1 MKKALQILDF
11 NSNWNAKFLFAAYRS
26 DKKQLDWILE
36 KKLYNVRYND
46 DLFHVR
52 NGAQNE
58 FFSPGYIL
66 LYDSGN
72 YSNGIRVFKWNGKR
86 GIRTEEEMLKSGY
99 PSPQGNYQI
108 YGLGSEFKVP
118 DIYIPGIQRYLEL
131 RGETVKFEPICLT
144 GLEIVCAQRVQR
156 IHDLGIQ
163 KLRIIDLFAG
173 LGGFHHALDKLGKQ
187 WGFEVECVF
196 VSELKED
203 LRRLYSINYG
213 IPLEEIN
220 SDITL
225 LDSQEKIKTL
235 VPEHDILC
243 AGFPCQPFSQAGKQ
257 EGFEDS
263 AGRGV
268 LFNYIAEII
277 RYRRPKYIFLE
288 NVANLKNHDGGRT
301 WNVIHDK
308 LSNELNYDVRE
319 IILSPHEFGLPQ
331 HRKRIYIVGI
341 NREDGNLDTFQ
352 FPEIPSNK
360 PTCDINSI
368 IEKDPVDYEVIR
380 PQYREYLRVWQEFLD
395 ECSKQN
401 AKLPHPLWSM
411 EFGAT
416 YPYEGVAPA
425 KSTANVLRKYKGAL
439 GKDIGGVDLVS
450 CLSCLPNYA
459 QTDKVK
465 EFPEWKKNFIRK
477 NRSFYEEHK
486 DWIDPWKEQIM
497 NWPDSFIKFEWNCE
511 DEGDMSLED
520 KIIQFRPSGIRVKR
534 PTYSPALTY
543 MGNQIPIFPWIE
555 CKMEDGT
562 TATGRH
568 MTIKEAARIQGMQDL
583 SFEGLPKNRAYEALG
598 NAVDVDIVKLIF
610 QKIIDHE

>member
-36 KKLYNVRYND
+36 KKLYNIRYND
-46 DLFHVR
+46 DLFQVR

-58 FFSPGYIL
+58 FFTPDYIL
-66 LYDSGN
+66 LYDCVN
-72 YSNGIRVFKWNGKR
+72 YSNGVRVFKWNGKR
-86 GIRTEEEMLKSGY
+86 GIRTEKEMLKSGY
-99 PSPQGNYQI
+99 PSPQGNYQV
-108 YGLGSEFKVP
+108 YGLGSEYKVP
-118 DIYIPGIQRYLEL
+118 EIYLTGMQRYLEL
-131 RGETVKFEPICLT
+131 RGETVKFEPICLS
-144 GLEIVCAQRVQR
+144 GLEIIHAQRVQK

-196 VSELKED
+196 ASELKED
-203 LRRLYSINYG
+203 LRRLYSLNYG
-213 IPLEEIN
+213 IPFEEIN

-225 LDSQEKIKTL
+225 LDSKEKIETL
-235 VPEHDILC
+235 VPKHDILC

-288 NVANLKNHDGGRT
+288 NVANLKNHDGGKT
-301 WNVIHDK
+301 WSVIYEK
-308 LSNELNYDVRE
+308 LDSELGYDVRE

-341 NREDGNLDTFQ
+341 NREYGDLKTFQ
-352 FPEIPSNK
+352 FPEIPSK
-360 PTCDINSI
+360 PVCDITSI
-368 IEKDPVDYEVIR
+368 IEKDPVDIELIR

-395 ECSKQN
+395 ECSKRN

-425 KSTANVLRKYKGAL
+425 KSTANILRKYKGAL
-439 GKDIGGVDLVS
+439 GKEIEGVDLAS
-450 CLSCLPNYA
+450 CLSCLPNYSK
-459 QTDKVK
+459 TDKAK

-477 NRSFYEEHK
+477 NRTFYEEHK
-486 DWIDPWKEQIM
+486 DWIDPWKEQIKD
-497 NWPDSFIKFEWNCE
+497 WPDSFIKFEWNC
-511 DEGDMSLED
+511 DDDSNMSLED

-534 PTYSPALTY
+534 PTYSPALTF
-543 MGNQIPIFPWIE
+543 MGNQIPIFPWVE

-562 TATGRH
+562 TIKGRH
-568 MTIKEAARIQGMQDL
+568 MTIKEAARVQGMQDL
-583 SFEGLPKNRAYEALG
+583 SFEGLSKNRAYEALG